1 MARRTC
7 ITIMCFPLMVLLCL
21 SAAATVSADPSS
33 DPNSETVPS
42 IEDVSAIVRPYEQV
56 ENWPRV

>member
-1 MARRTC
+1 
-7 ITIMCFPLMVLLCL
+7 MCFPLMVLLCL